1 MYDKKIYDE
10 WKIHADATQHE
21 IIFKYLEKT
30 IKVLDTKKL
39 VDNEGMIVTDDNDL
53 KRWKIMTAK
62 EILDQFNIIAS
73 NPFELSHEESPFM
86 QILSCVAQ
94 ALVILRKNNIKV
106 NDLEQVYE
114 PKIFRITT
122 AYLSIKE
129 LKVFYT
135 ILLQD
140 IFSNVAEVDENIKF
154 TLKIEASSSIRNTV
168 WNLENMCL
176 GFTEIVKWYK
186 DSEGNIEDKKYL
198 LNLMLIFNLTNFYLR
213 YIYDLN
219 GGIIKFNRIYSTT
232 TSFIAKTIQEG
243 RPFVLIT
250 FKSIAIFLN
259 ELVKKYNFEKN
270 DSIISNYLSIINIYC
285 NENNIEKLK
294 HIIFSE
300 LGSL

>member
-39 VDNEGMIVTDDNDL
+39 TDAEGNLITDANDL
-53 KRWKIMTAK
+53 KRWKVMTAN
-62 EILDQFNIIAS
+62 EILDQYNLIAAH
-73 NPFELSHEESPFM
+73 PFEVDHDENPLM
-86 QILSCVAQ
+86 DILSCVAQ
-94 ALVILRKNNIKV
+94 AIVILRKNNIKV

-122 AYLSIKE
+122 SLLSIRE

-140 IFSNVAEVDENIKF
+140 IFSNVAEWDNNIKI
-154 TLKIEASSSIRNTV
+154 TYDLRETTNIRNTV

-176 GFTEIVKWYK
+176 AFSEIVKWFNATNCNP
-186 DSEGNIEDKKYL
+186 DEKKYL
-198 LNLMLIFNLTNFYLR
+198 LDLMLKFNLTNFYLR
-213 YIYDLN
+213 YTYDLN
-219 GGIIKFNRIYSTT
+219 GGIIKYNRIYDTT
-232 TSFIAKTIQEG
+232 TSYIAKTMDEG
-243 RPFVLIT
+243 RPFVSIA

-270 DSIISNYLSIINIYC
+270 DTIITNYLSIINIYC
-285 NENNIEKLK
+285 NESNSEKLK
-294 HIIFSE
+294 NIIFSE

>member
-39 VDNEGMIVTDDNDL
+39 TDAEGNLITDTNDL
-53 KRWKIMTAK
+53 KRWKVMTAN
-62 EILDQFNIIAS
+62 EILDQYNLIATH
-73 NPFELSHEESPFM
+73 PFEVAHDENPLM
-86 QILSCVAQ
+86 DILSCVAQ
-94 ALVILRKNNIKV
+94 AIVILRKNNIKV

-122 AYLSIKE
+122 SLLSIRE

-140 IFSNVAEVDENIKF
+140 IFSNISEIDENIKF
-154 TLKIEASSSIRNTV
+154 TLKVEETTNIRNTV

-176 GFTEIVKWYK
+176 AFTEVVKWFNTT
-186 DSEGNIEDKKYL
+186 DCNLDEKKYL
-198 LNLMLIFNLTNFYLR
+198 LNLMLIFNITNFYLR

-219 GGIIKFNRIYSTT
+219 GGIIKYNRIYDTT
-232 TSFIAKTIQEG
+232 TSYIAKTIDEG
-243 RPFVLIT
+243 RPFVLIV

-270 DSIISNYLSIINIYC
+270 DTIITNYLSIINIYC
-285 NENNIEKLK
+285 NESNIEKLK
-294 HIIFSE
+294 NIIFSE